1 MHICINIQNQG
12 WAKIL
17 PKKSFLS
24 NRFSCVPVKLSE
36 KRFKV
41 SNFFK
46 NVKVKWTLYY
56 VRYLY

>member
-24 NRFSCVPVKLSE
+24 NRFSCVPVKLPE
-36 KRFKV
+36 KDLKFQIALKM
-41 SNFFK
+41 
-46 NVKVKWTLYY
+46 
-56 VRYLY
+56 